1 MNLGQVFKYNLSQ
14 IGCDVQVKLFQGFQ
28 IYAAAGQKGAAFDA
42 AIVGWN
48 QDYPDPYDFLDVLL
62 NGNAIHDSNNNNLAY
77 FNVASINSRL
87 AAANKLSG
95 DARYNTYGKLDVDIT
110 KNYAPWAAYD
120 NRNEREFVS
129 SRVGGYLF
137 QPANASADLNT
148 FFLK

>member
-1 MNLGQVFKYNLSQ
+1 M
-14 IGCDVQVKLFQGFQ
+14 
-28 IYAAAGQKGAAFDA
+28 
-42 AIVGWN
+42 
-48 QDYPDPYDFLDVLL
+48 LL
-62 NGNAIHDSNNNNLAY
+62 NGNTIHDSNNNNLAY
-77 FNVASINSRL
+77 FNVASINKRL

-95 DARYNTYGKLDVDIT
+95 DKRYNTYGKLDVDIT

-129 SRVGGYLF
+129 SRIGGYLF